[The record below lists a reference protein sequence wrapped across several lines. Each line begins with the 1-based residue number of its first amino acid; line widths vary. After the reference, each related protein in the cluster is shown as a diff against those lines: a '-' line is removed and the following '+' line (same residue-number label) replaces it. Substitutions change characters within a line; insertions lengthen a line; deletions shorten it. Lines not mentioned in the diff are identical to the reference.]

1 MQTVVLQ
8 PPCNT
13 SSCTHS
19 PTWLYE
25 RDQELSNGVGKPP
38 VDRYLLFYRHDQV
51 RLPPQLWIARFPLH
65 YREPQDTP

>member
-1 MQTVVLQ
+1 LFYSLPAT
-8 PPCNT
+8 PHPAPIP
-13 SSCTHS
+13 